1 MISTLQK
8 TTWKMLWPGK
18 HCFFLLCK
26 VVLAERSSQSVL
38 ELLVQ
43 SVFVCFG
50 GLLKAG
56 PHRSFGYLRPIN
68 ILSFS
73 CLVERS
79 CKKVIESFQ
88 FQVVFF
94 GTCHK
99 KQMFVRKNVT
109 RVTMDSVTMARGN
122 PTKGVEARPVDCEG
136 VGPTF
141 PRIGFNASWTFMFF
155 DTMLFGWISMMN

>member
-1 MISTLQK
+1 M
-8 TTWKMLWPGK
+8 
-18 HCFFLLCK
+18 
-26 VVLAERSSQSVL
+26 L

-43 SVFVCFG
+43 SVFVCCG

-99 KQMFVRKNVT
+99 KKMFVRKNVT

-141 PRIGFNASWTFMFF
+141 PRIGFNAS
-155 DTMLFGWISMMN
+155 